1 VVLVVE
7 TVDTAAEGR
16 HLLRGAACEAA
27 AGARLGG
34 LVVIDSNDRSQYNA
48 LQVRVERRHT
58 AGYVQVAY
66 TLSKSMDTRS
76 FDPAFTTAATGNAQS
91 ASSTPF
97 DIKNRDLN
105 WAPSDFDRR
114 HVIQGSFSV
123 ELPFGQGRRIAGSA
137 SGALDRILS
146 GWNLAGTVTYESGRP
161 FTVYAGTNTLSNVVQ
176 TPANCNG
183 CSPNLGSV
191 FRVPQTDYIWFFDE
205 ADRAK
210 FSTPAP
216 GEFSNVGRNYF
227 IGPPSLNVN
236 FSLGKRIR
244 IVGKQALEVCMDAT
258 NFLNQPSFGFPTA
271 TLTSTTFGRI
281 YNSVVSGS
289 TATSF
294 RPPAVRLRHAD
305 IQNLFNQALVTA
317 RQTRYPSRN
326 LPGPSGEIR
335 PTKARRSRFRCAW
348 HVDGPRTD
356 RRA

>member
-1 VVLVVE
+1 
-7 TVDTAAEGR
+7 
-16 HLLRGAACEAA
+16 
-27 AGARLGG
+27 
-34 LVVIDSNDRSQYNA
+34 
-48 LQVRVERRHT
+48 
-58 AGYVQVAY
+58 Y
-66 TLSKSMDTRS
+66 TLSKSKDTRS

-105 WAPSDFDRR
+105 WSPSDFDRR
-114 HVIQGSFSV
+114 HVIQGSFSL
-123 ELPFGQGRRIAGSA
+123 ELPFGQGKRIGGNA

-176 TPANCNG
+176 TPANCDG
-183 CSPNLGSV
+183 CSANLGSV
-191 FRVPQTDYIWFFDE
+191 FRVPPTDYIWFFDE

-227 IGPPSLNVN
+227 IGPPSLNIN

-244 IVGKQALEVCMDAT
+244 IVKSQALEVRMDAT

-289 TATSF
+289 
-294 RPPAVRLRHAD
+294 RK
-305 IQNLFNQALVTA
+305 IQLGVKYYF
-317 RQTRYPSRN
+317 
-326 LPGPSGEIR
+326 
-335 PTKARRSRFRCAW
+335 
-348 HVDGPRTD
+348 
-356 RRA
+356 